1 MISTDPPLP
10 SKATSAVEGMTTTG
24 PPVRVARDYFA
35 RCKEEMSV
43 FTDDQLEV
51 LDDSDEFWWL
61 LKESKSGLIGYVP
74 RPFLQTV
81 DEREAE
87 SNAFKN
93 TAIDVPS
100 SLKKPAASGGPNKRV
115 SFSEAVQHLVE
126 KIEYD
131 SEGDETLPSASG
143 EEDDDAGRDGEE
155 DERFG
160 LAKQSSFIESTLI
173 DEAVRKALGIGPDAQ
188 ERGAAFADAPLANT
202 PLANALPADPLSA
215 DASFEDV
222 VHIETARKAQAEAI
236 FPNGDRCSSV
246 ERLELPPRDPEKP
259 SLWTRMWGKEPL
271 AAEPNAGLIR
281 IFSGNFQAVNT
292 YKTCILDEDASL
304 YELEA
309 LAKRLYR
316 IDEDSPDY
324 CLSLVHTTSLHAIPL
339 SDQLSLGIA
348 TEIAKVC
355 TIEDGC
361 QLDAKGKPCGRHH
374 KKVPRPHLLAIKKR
388 KQNVNMRGIKDGFTQ
403 APGLERHKKSDFPTN
418 YRFVLNMK
426 VAPYVRSPFFVWV
439 ELESGNEAEQLASRI
454 AVAAKALTTV
464 EDIRER
470 AIGSMDIA
478 ALDGVA
484 YDLVLQLQPAFLYQ
498 YRFDPLDGREVL
510 TQEMTLSDI
519 HGQWPHI
526 DPSGFLFVLRPVVQ
540 VGSVSSR

>member
-100 SLKKPAASGGPNKRV
+100 SLKKPAASSGPNKRV

-143 EEDDDAGRDGEE
+143 EEDDEE

-160 LAKQSSFIESTLI
+160 LAKQSSFIENVLI
-173 DEAVRKALGIGPDAQ
+173 DEAVRKALGIGQDT
-188 ERGAAFADAPLANT
+188 ERER
-202 PLANALPADPLSA
+202 

-222 VHIETARKAQAEAI
+222 IHIETARKAQAEAI

-271 AAEPNAGLIR
+271 AAEPNAELIK

-316 IDEDSPDY
+316 IDEDNPDY

-339 SDQLSLGIA
+339 SDQLSIGIT

-355 TIEDGC
+355 TIEDGY

-374 KKVPRPHLLAIKKR
+374 KKVPRPHLIAIKKR

-439 ELESGNEAEQLASRI
+439 ELESRNEAEQLASRI

-498 YRFDPLDGREVL
+498 YKFDPLDGREIL